1 MKKKTVRRNT
11 KFMEYFDT
19 CNVEVFVDDY
29 DSLEKA
35 IKKFTKKVKED
46 GILEDCWEARVYEKP
61 SDYKRRKKKEAKYNR
76 KKNLTQD
83 KY

>member
-1 MKKKTVRRNT
+1 MKKNRTRRNT
-11 KFMEYFDT
+11 KFMEYFDE

-29 DSLEKA
+29 DSLDKA

-46 GILEDCWEARVYEKP
+46 GILEQCWEARVYEKP
-61 SDYKRRKKKEAKYNR
+61 SDRKRRKRKEAKYNQ
-76 KKNLTQD
+76 KKNLAKN